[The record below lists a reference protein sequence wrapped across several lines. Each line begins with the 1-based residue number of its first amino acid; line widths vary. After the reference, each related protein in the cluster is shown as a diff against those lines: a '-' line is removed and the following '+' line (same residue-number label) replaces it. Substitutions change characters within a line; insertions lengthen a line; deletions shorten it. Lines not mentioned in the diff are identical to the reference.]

1 MTVDQLLLQ
10 SLPAMEPT
18 EDEVSQVLDFL
29 SLDPVEDRSLVI
41 RALQVSR
48 ATLQRSPEMNS
59 YTERF

>member
-1 MTVDQLLLQ
+1 
-10 SLPAMEPT
+10 MEPT